1 MEKKKKILIIILIAC
16 LVLAAGGIT
25 TAVLLHKKSAVSDT
39 ATAAAQSTTA
49 SAQKKAGEVPGEEY
63 VKEENK
69 EDYEKISS
77 AGIKGDPDDRVK
89 AYFYNK
95 VKEASPEIQMQN
107 FDLLKVYEG
116 FRFYD
121 TTGTTNADGT
131 KNYLLAVYAENGK
144 AVIVSYEDYDTKEE
158 RADLLTG
165 YIKELDHDYERFA
178 KSAKALK
185 GEAILYE

>member
-25 TAVLLHKKSAVSDT
+25 TAVLLHKKSAGTDT

-49 SAQKKAGEVPGEEY
+49 SAQKKADEVPGEEY
-63 VKEENK
+63 VKEKNK

-131 KNYLLAVYAENGK
+131 
-144 AVIVSYEDYDTKEE
+144 
-158 RADLLTG
+158 
-165 YIKELDHDYERFA
+165 
-178 KSAKALK
+178 
-185 GEAILYE
+185 

>member
-1 MEKKKKILIIILIAC
+1 MEKKKKILITVLILC
-16 LVLAAGGIT
+16 LVLAAAGIT
-25 TAVLLHKKSAVSDT
+25 TAVLLHKKSTDSGT
-39 ATAAAQSTTA
+39 TAAPAQSTTA
-49 SAQKKAGEVPGEEY
+49 AAKKTSGSSAGEEY
-63 VKEENK
+63 VKEENR
-69 EDYEKISS
+69 EEYEKISS
-77 AGIKGDPDDRVK
+77 AGIKGDPDGKVK

-95 VKEASPEIQMQN
+95 VKAATPEIKMKN

-131 KNYLLAVYAENGK
+131 KSYLIAVYAENGK
-144 AVIVSYEDYDTKEE
+144 AVIVSYENYTTKEE

-165 YIKELDHDYERFA
+165 YIKELDSDYERFA

>member
-25 TAVLLHKKSAVSDT
+25 TAVLLHKKSADNGT
-39 ATAAAQSTTA
+39 TAAAQSTTA

-178 KSAKALK
+178 KSAKTID

>member
-1 MEKKKKILIIILIAC
+1 MEKKKKILIIILIVC

-25 TAVLLHKKSAVSDT
+25 TAVLLRKKSADNGT
-39 ATAAAQSTTA
+39 TAAAQSTTA
-49 SAQKKAGEVPGEEY
+49 ATAQKSGMSIGEEY
-63 VKEENK
+63 VKEEYK
-69 EDYEKISS
+69 EDYKNISS
-77 AGIKGDPDDRVK
+77 SGIKGDPDGKVK

-95 VKEASPEIQMQN
+95 VKAATPEIKMKN

-131 KNYLLAVYAENGK
+131 KSYLIAVYAENGK
-144 AVIVSYEDYDTKEE
+144 AVIVSYEDYTTKEE

-165 YIKELDHDYERFA
+165 YIKELDSDYERFA

-185 GEAILYE
+185 GEQILYE